1 MGYFAVDRQLFD
13 HWLWEQKPFS
23 EGQAWIDLI
32 GLANF
37 EDSKTPY
44 KGKVIT
50 CKRGTVYRSISYL
63 ANRWGWSRDRARR
76 FLKLL
81 EDDEMIQLN
90 ATTNN
95 TTITIVN
102 YDFFQGLATTGK
114 ATNRQRVSQ
123 RVDSEQYKER
133 RRIKKNK
140 EGEEGGGYDPHPQP
154 SPSLED
160 IKTECREQGYTFVNT
175 EKFFSYYEGR
185 NWRLGGEPI
194 NWKAMLRH
202 WNLED
207 QKKQSKGEVLDDD
220 FWSSMKAKLERQK
233 EERDASRRG
242 VETDNSDD

>member
-95 TTITIVN
+95 TTITLVN
-102 YDFFQGLATTGK
+102 YDFFQGSATTDK

-123 RVDSEQYKER
+123 RADSEQYKEK

-140 EGEEGGGYDPHPQP
+140 EGEEGGDIPHPQDP
-154 SPSLED
+154 PPTLEE
-160 IKTECREQGYTFVNT
+160 IKRECQTEGFDAVDP

-185 NWRLGGEPI
+185 NWKIGGEAI
-194 NWKAMLRH
+194 NWRSMLRH
-202 WNLED
+202 WNIKD
-207 QKKQSKGEVLDDD
+207 KDSPKKKKRAAFDED
-220 FWSSMKAKLERQK
+220 FWNDLREKARKEDEERAKAKRNGA
-233 EERDASRRG
+233 D
-242 VETDNSDD
+242 

>member
-44 KGKVIT
+44 KGKIIT

-81 EDDEMIQLN
+81 EDDEMIRLN

-95 TTITIVN
+95 TTITLVN
-102 YDFFQGLATTGK
+102 YDFFQGSTTTDK

-123 RVDSEQYKER
+123 RADSEQYKER

-140 EGEEGGGYDPHPQP
+140 EGEEVCVSAPTPT
-154 SPSLED
+154 PSLDEV
-160 IKTECREQGYTFVNT
+160 KAYCRERGFTHVNA
-175 EKFFSYYEGR
+175 EKFWNLYESR
-185 NWRLGGEPI
+185 NWLENGQPFKWKQRLAYWEAKDIASGERKSGKK
-194 NWKAMLRH
+194 KAA
-202 WNLED
+202 
-207 QKKQSKGEVLDDD
+207 LDED
-220 FWSSMKAKLERQK
+220 FWNELREKARKEDEERAK
-233 EERDASRRG
+233 RERDAAG
-242 VETDNSDD
+242 